1 MEQEVKLIYPLIR
14 MPVSEIPCFVINL
27 ILDCIKP
34 FFCAV
39 IYFRL
44 IYPREKAFSGN
55 IFNLYSDTELFQVIY
70 TESSRSKTYQLTD
83 KGLKFKEWCNDLY

>member
-1 MEQEVKLIYPLIR
+1 MEQEVQLIYPLIR

-39 IYFRL
+39 S
-44 IYPREKAFSGN
+44 ESETAFIIDSFPSMRDAEISG
-55 IFNLYSDTELFQVIY
+55 
-70 TESSRSKTYQLTD
+70 
-83 KGLKFKEWCNDLY
+83 